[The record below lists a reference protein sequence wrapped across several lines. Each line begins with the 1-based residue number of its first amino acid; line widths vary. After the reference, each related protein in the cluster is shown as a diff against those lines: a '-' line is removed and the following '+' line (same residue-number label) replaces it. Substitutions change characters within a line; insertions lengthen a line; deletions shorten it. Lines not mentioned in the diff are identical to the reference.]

1 VNSSLR
7 GGGTDEQVLLLSAG
21 LTALGHEVILAAP
34 EGAPLLLRS
43 GNLPMSLQPMPRA
56 KWSMVQSLIK
66 TLREQRP
73 HIIHAHHGRD
83 YWPIILAAKAS
94 GVHPKIVITRHLAK
108 SPASF
113 ASKYFLLSATD
124 AVIAV
129 SDFTAHVLSQGDDE
143 PSSAEPERWSRPKL
157 HGPSHKIHTIL
168 CGLNPE
174 QFQPTLDLGLR
185 RLWGFTSEHYLFA
198 MIGSMD
204 RPRGK
209 GQLVFLEAAAQL
221 LSVCPQARFLLV
233 GRGTL
238 EPEVRGFMRTAH
250 LSDKVHLESQTT
262 QVAAFLNG
270 IDCLVHPAIGTE
282 AYGLVVTEAMLC
294 GRPVIASALDG
305 IPEAFALGGYGQLVS
320 PESIPQLVSAMES
333 QLKAPKLTLTER
345 LNLHLQVAAE
355 CHFWKMSEKTGQLYT
370 DLLRVAS

>member
-1 VNSSLR
+1 MVP
-7 GGGTDEQVLLLSAG
+7 
-21 LTALGHEVILAAP
+21 P
-34 EGAPLLLRS
+34 EA
-43 GNLPMSLQPMPRA
+43 PRA
-56 KWSMVQSLIK
+56 
-66 TLREQRP
+66 
-73 HIIHAHHGRD
+73 
-83 YWPIILAAKAS
+83 
-94 GVHPKIVITRHLAK
+94 
-108 SPASF
+108 
-113 ASKYFLLSATD
+113 
-124 AVIAV
+124 
-129 SDFTAHVLSQGDDE
+129 
-143 PSSAEPERWSRPKL
+143 
-157 HGPSHKIHTIL
+157 
-168 CGLNPE
+168 E
-174 QFQPTLDLGLR
+174 QFQPTLDTGLR
-185 RLWGFTSEHYLFA
+185 RLWGFTPEHYLFA

-238 EPEVRGFMRTAH
+238 EPEVRRFMRTAH
-250 LSDKVHLESQTT
+250 LDDKVHLESQTS

-305 IPEAFALGGYGQLVS
+305 IPEAFALGGHGQLVS

-333 QLKAPKLTLTER
+333 QLKALKLTLTER
-345 LNLHLQVAAE
+345 LSLHQKVAAE